1 MRTVK
6 QSNLIFSHFY
16 NQKYFLNIVGVGI
29 DYLELYPRETPI
41 RVLDLF
47 CQIGIGEHLKE
58 YYYDELNIEFKNIGE
73 FTDFLNKI
81 ELQTNNEIIWIDKL
95 LMEFDN
101 FTLCMDDGITSFIF
115 TSTDQ
120 MKSAFENISLRYFKI
135 DNKSTIEHLLQ
146 TVLNSEN
153 HKIFVTDSNYNITA
167 EFENFDDMR
176 TKTTSSN

>member
-6 QSNLIFSHFY
+6 QSNLIFSYFF
-16 NQKYFLNIVGVGI
+16 NKKYFLNIVGVGI
-29 DYLELYPRETPI
+29 DYLELYPRETKI

-47 CQIGIGEHLKE
+47 CQIGTGEDLKE

-81 ELQTNNEIIWIDKL
+81 ELQTNNGIIWIDKL

-101 FTLCMDDGITSFIF
+101 FTLCIDDGTTSFIF

-120 MKSAFENISLRYFKI
+120 MKSTFENISIRYFKI
-135 DNKSTIEHLLQ
+135 ANKSTIEHLLQ
-146 TVLNSEN
+146 TVLHSHN
-153 HKIFVTDSNYNITA
+153 HKIFVTDLNYNITG
-167 EFENFDDMR
+167 EFEDLDDMR
-176 TKTTSSN
+176 NNTKSGN